1 MEFKKVNTPL
11 RLVGIQKYKSK
22 DGRTWIKYPGGS
34 RKPLK
39 KSTMIWT
46 RLLTLI
52 VIVGVIGFAGYK
64 IGFHYLSNKMMN
76 EMADQ
81 ILTTDEIESFKKD
94 PAVQQIIADNSKYF
108 DKKAVEALQGSIST
122 EAGNGGKAEGTS
134 EVKPD
139 KSGSSSGN
147 TASGGKEDT
156 KPADKP
162 STGGQLVVKN
172 KDEAAQLLLS
182 KFSMKE
188 LTGLAD
194 KAKDGLTPEEKQSIK
209 ETLLSRLS
217 PEEFNSVKIVALME
231 VMKRDE

>member
-22 DGRTWIKYPGGS
+22 DGRAWIKYPGGS

-39 KSTMIWT
+39 KSTVIWT
-46 RLLTLI
+46 RLLTVI
-52 VIVGVIGFAGYK
+52 VIVGFVGFAGYK
-64 IGFHYLSNKMMN
+64 IGLHYLSNKMMN

-81 ILTTDEIESFKKD
+81 ILTTDEIDAFKKD

-108 DKKAVEALQGSIST
+108 DKKAVEALQGSIAAD
-122 EAGNGGKAEGTS
+122 AGTGGKAEDTS
-134 EVKPD
+134 PAKPD
-139 KSGSSSGN
+139 KSGS
-147 TASGGKEDT
+147 ASGSTATGAKDDA
-156 KPADKP
+156 KPSDKP
-162 STGGQLVVKN
+162 LTGGQLVVKN
-172 KDEAAQLLLS
+172 KDEAAELLLG

-209 ETLLSRLS
+209 ETLLSRLT

-231 VMKRDE
+231 VIKRDE

>member
-1 MEFKKVNTPL
+1 MEFKKMNTPL
-11 RLVGIQKYKSK
+11 RLVGIQKYRSK

-34 RKPLK
+34 RKPIK
-39 KSTMIWT
+39 KSTIIWT
-46 RLLTLI
+46 RLLTII

-64 IGFHYLSNKMMN
+64 IGLHYLSNKMMN

-81 ILTTDEIESFKKD
+81 ILTSDEIEAFKKD

-108 DKKAVEALQGSIST
+108 DKKAVEALQGSIPAN
-122 EAGNGGKAEGTS
+122 AGTGGKTEDAS
-134 EVKPD
+134 AVKPD
-139 KSGSSSGN
+139 KSSSNSGS
-147 TASGGKEDT
+147 ASTGTKDDA

-162 STGGQLVVKN
+162 SAGGQLVVKN

-188 LTGLAD
+188 LTELAD
-194 KAKDGLTPEEKQSIK
+194 KAKDGLSPEEKKSIK

-231 VMKRDE
+231 IMKRDE